1 VPASS
6 FQAKKLDFR
15 KNKRQHRFM
24 HNVIDRARG
33 VLLGVGA
40 GDSLGH
46 EIEFLNHATILST
59 YGPAGV
65 TSPSQVRKFRPSDDT
80 QLTLLAAEALVSAQ
94 DFRNVSET
102 GRILGEKIG
111 HWRDHPRD
119 GHFAPGGAC
128 MAGAARLQHGVHWQ
142 AAGGADAGGCGAV
155 MRSSPYGI
163 AFADPHEAAM
173 VSAEHGRCTHQ
184 APLSIFSTA
193 YYAALVSRLVWRSPG
208 PSAEGVPS
216 GLELREE
223 LVADALDLALIA
235 AVRIVP
241 WTVAAFAEIEATA
254 AMIREAAA
262 FPEPSQAGNKWTSWA
277 GHTAAAAATCILVH
291 AADFADEREGFKQGI
306 AWAVNHSGDSDSLGA
321 IAGGLLG
328 ALFGKTA
335 IPEEFLRYPWAD
347 DLEDLGSTLMGL
359 GVLRQPA
366 KISVLREAEAG

>member
-1 VPASS
+1 
-6 FQAKKLDFR
+6 
-15 KNKRQHRFM
+15 M

-46 EIEFLNHATILST
+46 EIEFLSHGAILAT
-59 YGPAGV
+59 YGLGGV

-80 QLTLLAAEALVSAQ
+80 QLTLLAAESLVEAK

-102 GRILGEKIG
+102 GRLLGEKIA
-111 HWRDHPRD
+111 HWREHPRD

-128 MAGAARLQHGVHWQ
+128 MSGAAALQRGVHWQ
-142 AAGGADAGGCGAV
+142 TAGGAEAGGCGAV

-163 AFADPHEAAM
+163 AFGDAREAAM
-173 VSAEHGRCTHQ
+173 VAAEHGRCTHR
-184 APLSIFSTA
+184 AALSIFSTA
-193 YYAALVSRLVWRSPG
+193 YYAALVSKLVWRSPG
-208 PSAEGVPS
+208 PSSFGGVTS
-216 GLELREE
+216 LDVFE
-223 LVADALDLALIA
+223 LVEDALDLAFVA
-235 AVRIVP
+235 ALRIVP
-241 WTVAAFAEIEATA
+241 WTSAAFVELEATA

-262 FPEPSQAGNKWTSWA
+262 FPEPSEAGNKWTSWA

-291 AADFADEREGFKQGI
+291 AAALDDEQEGFRRGI

-328 ALFGKTA
+328 ALVGKAA
-335 IPEEFLRYPWAD
+335 IPEEFLRYPWAE

-366 KISVLREAEAG
+366 KITLIRDGEAVT